1 MVASEHIPEILLV
14 DDEELLLEILQDYLE
29 DEPYNL
35 STASDGQIA
44 IDMLT
49 AEPDKYDVVLLD
61 RMMPNLDGLSAL
73 KQIKAN
79 PDLSSIPVI
88 LQTAMASKE
97 NILEGMDAGAF
108 YYLTKPFEEENL
120 RRIIATA
127 VKDRINYLD
136 LLDKTEESRKVLGMM
151 QSGSFQFKTLEEGRL
166 LATKLSS
173 ATDDPNKVV
182 LGLSELIIN
191 AIEHGN
197 AGVTYDEKTALV
209 DAGNWEQTVNERIAA
224 AENEGKFVNIDFK
237 RYGQSA
243 TFIITDCGDGFD
255 WKDYMQMSPERGG
268 DNHGRGIAMAN
279 MFSFSKVEYQ
289 GKGNIVKVVVGD
301 ELDIE
306 N

>member
-1 MVASEHIPEILLV
+1 MTISEHTPEILLV
-14 DDEELLLEILQDYLE
+14 DDEELLIEILKDYLE

-49 AEPDKYDVVLLD
+49 SEPEKYDVVLLD

-73 KQIKAN
+73 KQIKAH
-79 PDLSSIPVI
+79 PELSSIPVI

-97 NILEGMDAGAF
+97 NILEGIDAGAF
-108 YYLTKPFEEENL
+108 YYLTKPFEEEYL

-127 VKDRINYLD
+127 VKDRLNYLD
-136 LLDKTEESRKVLGMM
+136 LLDKTEESKKVLSMM
-151 QSGSFQFKTLEEGRL
+151 QSGSFQFKTLAEGRL

-173 ATDDPNKVV
+173 ACKDPNKVV

-191 AIEHGN
+191 AVEHGN
-197 AGVTYDEKTALV
+197 AGVTYDEKTDLV
-209 DAGNWEQTVNERIAA
+209 NDGMWENTVNDRISS
-224 AENEGKFVNIDFK
+224 AENANKFVKIDFK

-243 TFIITDCGDGFD
+243 TFVITDFGDGFD
-255 WKDYMQMSPERGG
+255 WQEYMQMSPERGAH
-268 DNHGRGIAMAN
+268 NHGRGIAMAN

-301 ELDIE
+301 ELDID
-306 N
+306 